1 MINILHVRDFVP
13 MDKLQPNTATVRTT
27 QHKRLTITL
36 LGEDPHYTK
45 YVRAV
50 DREGTVYQIRK
61 KDLYL
66 LLTGRRP

>member
-36 LGEDPHYTK
+36 LGEDPNYSK
-45 YVRAV
+45 YIRAV
-50 DREGTVYQIRK
+50 DRDGTVYQIRK

>member
-1 MINILHVRDFVP
+1 MINILHVRDFVS
-13 MDKLQPNTATVRTT
+13 MDKLKPNTAAVRSTK
-27 QHKRLTITL
+27 HKRLIITIQ
-36 LGEDPHYTK
+36 GEDPNYSK
-45 YVRAV
+45 YIRAV